1 MAQQEAREAANLQ
14 GTGSNPVRPSKTTMH
29 SAIYEACAGLFLLK
43 CIKCRDRDGDPGDK
57 KKGTIKMSEN
67 DLRAVQDMWECEMME
82 KKLAQM
88 KKDLEDA
95 TASNEGKDQTINT
108 LTRMYWDLHN
118 TSISALDSVKR
129 SKKKKTM
136 GLWIALGI
144 TLLIEVL
151 AAVGMAT
158 QTLSASVGKPVEVVG
173 LAVAS
178 VLCGVLMERLMQNYA
193 ISKKV
198 RKYKQKIKKTEV

>member
-1 MAQQEAREAANLQ
+1 
-14 GTGSNPVRPSKTTMH
+14 
-29 SAIYEACAGLFLLK
+29 
-43 CIKCRDRDGDPGDK
+43 
-57 KKGTIKMSEN
+57 
-67 DLRAVQDMWECEMME
+67 
-82 KKLAQM
+82 
-88 KKDLEDA
+88 
-95 TASNEGKDQTINT
+95 
-108 LTRMYWDLHN
+108 
-118 TSISALDSVKR
+118 
-129 SKKKKTM
+129 M

-198 RKYKQKIKKTEV
+198 RKYKQKIKTTEV